1 MGQFLL
7 RRIAISIPVLIG
19 VTLLS
24 FVFVNLAP
32 GDPVTAMINPF
43 TRAELGDEWV
53 EMRRDQLGLN
63 DPMPVRYL
71 LWLKEMAQGNHGY
84 SINNGRPVADQILD
98 RIGATALL
106 MGTATLLAILLGIPL
121 GILSAVKQYS
131 LLDYITTILGFL
143 TISTPSFFL
152 GLGLMYLLAVR
163 ERWLP
168 TSGMRTLGQPES
180 TRDLIMHMIM
190 PVMVLT
196 FAQLPLIMRFAR
208 STMLEAMRQDYVTT
222 ARAKGLAEHVV
233 LARHAFRNALIP
245 LATVIGMTLPE
256 LISGAVIT
264 ETIFQWPGMGMLAM
278 RAVGARDYPLILG
291 TIMFTAT
298 AVLLANLLVDVLYAV
313 IDPRIRL
320 SGKGH
325 RG

>member
-1 MGQFLL
+1 
-7 RRIAISIPVLIG
+7 
-19 VTLLS
+19 
-24 FVFVNLAP
+24 
-32 GDPVTAMINPF
+32 
-43 TRAELGDEWV
+43 
-53 EMRRDQLGLN
+53 
-63 DPMPVRYL
+63 
-71 LWLKEMAQGNHGY
+71 
-84 SINNGRPVADQILD
+84 
-98 RIGATALL
+98 
-106 MGTATLLAILLGIPL
+106 
-121 GILSAVKQYS
+121 
-131 LLDYITTILGFL
+131 
-143 TISTPSFFL
+143 
-152 GLGLMYLLAVR
+152 
-163 ERWLP
+163 
-168 TSGMRTLGQPES
+168 MRTLGQPES

-278 RAVGARDYPLILG
+278 RAVSARDYPLILG

>member
-1 MGQFLL
+1 VGQFLL
-7 RRIAISIPVLIG
+7 RRVLISVPVLFG

-24 FVFVNLAP
+24 FLFVNLAP

-43 TRAELGDEWV
+43 TRAELGDEWL

-63 DPMPVRYL
+63 DPLPVRYG
-71 LWLKEMAQGNHGY
+71 LWLKEVVQGNLGY
-84 SINNGRPVADQILD
+84 SINNGRSVTEQVLD
-98 RIGATALL
+98 RIGATFLL
-106 MGTATLLAILLGIPL
+106 MGTALVLAILIGIPL

-131 LLDYITTILGFL
+131 LLDYTTTILGFL

-168 TSGMRTLGQPES
+168 TSGMRTLGEPES
-180 TRDLIMHMIM
+180 LRDLLLHMVM
-190 PVMVLT
+190 PVLVLT
-196 FAQLPLIMRFAR
+196 FSQLPLIMRFAR
-208 STMLEAMRQDYVTT
+208 STMLETLRQEYVTT
-222 ARAKGLAEHVV
+222 ARAKGLAEYAV
-233 LARHAFRNALIP
+233 LARHALRNALIP
-245 LATVIGMTLPE
+245 LITVVGMSLPE

-298 AVLLANLLVDVLYAV
+298 AVLVCNLLADVLYAV
-313 IDPRIRL
+313 ADPRIRL
-320 SGKGH
+320 SGKSR

>member
-1 MGQFLL
+1 
-7 RRIAISIPVLIG
+7 VLFG

-24 FVFVNLAP
+24 FLFVNLAP

-43 TRAELGDEWV
+43 TRAELGDEWL

-63 DPMPVRYL
+63 DPLPVRYG
-71 LWLKEMAQGNHGY
+71 LWLKEVVQGNLGY
-84 SINNGRPVADQILD
+84 SINNGRSVTEQVLD
-98 RIGATALL
+98 RIGATFLL
-106 MGTATLLAILLGIPL
+106 MGTALVLAILIGIPL

-131 LLDYITTILGFL
+131 LLDYTTTILGFL

-168 TSGMRTLGQPES
+168 TSGMRTLGEPES
-180 TRDLIMHMIM
+180 LRDLLLHMVM
-190 PVMVLT
+190 PVLVLT
-196 FAQLPLIMRFAR
+196 FSQLPLIMRFAR
-208 STMLEAMRQDYVTT
+208 STMLETLRQEYVTT
-222 ARAKGLAEHVV
+222 ARAKGLAEYAV
-233 LARHAFRNALIP
+233 LARHALRNALIP
-245 LATVIGMTLPE
+245 LITVVGMSLPE

-298 AVLLANLLVDVLYAV
+298 AVLVCNLLADVLYAV
-313 IDPRIRL
+313 ADPRIRL
-320 SGKGH
+320 SGKSR

>member
-1 MGQFLL
+1 LL

-24 FVFVNLAP
+24 FIFVNLAP

-53 EMRRDQLGLN
+53 EMRREQLGLN
-63 DPMPVRYL
+63 DPLPVRYV
-71 LWLKEMAQGNHGY
+71 LWLKELGQGNLGY
-84 SINNGRPVADQILD
+84 SINNGRSVSDQIID
-98 RIGATALL
+98 RIGATVLL
-106 MGTATLLAILLGIPL
+106 MGVATLLAILIGIPL

-180 TRDLIMHMIM
+180 ARDLIMHMIM

-208 STMLEAMRQDYVTT
+208 STMLEAMRQDFVTT

-245 LATVIGMTLPE
+245 LVTVVGMSLPE

-320 SGKGH
+320 SGKAH